1 MSPSQSGQR
10 PVIARLFDRDGS
22 PFRITERPGEP
33 PRDEFQIQG
42 PVEFGRQNERESL
55 LPPGSWIPKA
65 ERRRYIIADINRN
78 NISRAHL
85 LVEPAGEGVRLSN
98 LSRGPIRLEG
108 HAQLE
113 VDEKRREIP
122 LIDRLCIYIGD
133 MTLQL
138 APVSADLES
147 SVISVPDS
155 TLALG
160 RDIDL
165 ARTFAANAS
174 AKAEGGTLDN
184 ESLVK
189 WVQAILG
196 VLQGAAGAMDF
207 FPRAARTLVDLIGLD
222 SGRVLVQD
230 GGRWVVRSLQTA
242 DRVAEKDDWMPSRE
256 VLSRVLQEKKTC
268 FIQAAALASAEVS
281 LAGVTAVVAAPILNR
296 ANEVVGVL
304 YGERRSGALS
314 RRTIINRLEILLVE
328 VLASGVAV
336 GQARL
341 EQEKKALRAEVQ
353 MEQFFT
359 PGVARHLANHP
370 EDLKGRDVEVTMLS
384 CDIRGFS
391 RICERLQP
399 SPDKTL
405 AWLNDVLGALSEC
418 VLRETG
424 VLVDYVGD
432 ELMNMWGAPE
442 AQPDHARRACRAAL
456 MMMAEV
462 PKLNERWQQTVQEEM
477 GVRIGVNSGLA
488 RVGNVGSDVK
498 FKYGALGNTINLTSR
513 VQGAAK
519 YLRTP
524 LLITEATKQQLDD
537 SFQTRRL
544 AQVQVINIKQPLTLY
559 ELAPPR
565 QPGWVELKSG
575 YEEAL
580 AAFEAREF
588 RTAARILGTLITQPR
603 YRQDGPSLILMQR
616 AVSAIIDEPKQEEFS
631 PVWELPSK

>member
-1 MSPSQSGQR
+1 MNRESFHR
-10 PVIARLFDRDGS
+10 PVVARLFDRDGS
-22 PFRITERPGEP
+22 PFRISERPGEP
-33 PRDEFQIQG
+33 PVDEFQIQG

-85 LVEPAGEGVRLSN
+85 LVEPTAADVIRLTN

-113 VDEKRREIP
+113 VDEKQRDVP
-122 LIDRLCIYIGD
+122 LHGRLCIFIGD
-133 MTLQL
+133 MTLQITP
-138 APVSADLES
+138 AETLES
-147 SVISVPDS
+147 SIISLPDS
-155 TLALG
+155 SLALG
-160 RDIDL
+160 RDLDM
-165 ARTFAANAS
+165 ARTYAAHAS
-174 AKAEGGTLDN
+174 LRAEGGTLDN

-207 FPRAARTLVDLIGLD
+207 FPRAARALVDLIGLD

-230 GGRWVVRSLQTA
+230 QGRWNVRALQTA
-242 DRVAEKDDWMPSRE
+242 GQAIETENWQPSRE
-256 VLSRVLQEKKTC
+256 VLNRVLQEKKTC
-268 FIQAAALASAEVS
+268 FLQAAGVTNMEVS
-281 LAGVTAVVAAPILNR
+281 LAGVTAVVAAPILDR
-296 ANEVVGVL
+296 SNEVFGIL
-304 YGERRSGALS
+304 YGERRTGALA
-314 RRTIINRLEILLVE
+314 RRSINRLEILLVE

-341 EQEKKALRAEVQ
+341 DQEKRALRAQVQ

-359 PGVARHLANHP
+359 ADLARYLADHR
-370 EDLKGRDVEVTMLS
+370 EALKGRDVEVTMLS

-399 SPDKTL
+399 YPDQTL

-418 VLRETG
+418 VLGETG

-432 ELMNMWGAPE
+432 ELMNMWGAPRD
-442 AQPDHARRACRAAL
+442 QPDHARRACRAAL
-456 MMMAEV
+456 AMLGDV
-462 PKLNERWQQTVQEEM
+462 PRLNERWQQTVQEEM
-477 GVRIGVNSGLA
+477 GVRIGLNSGLA

-498 FKYGALGNTINLTSR
+498 FKYGALGNAINVASR

-519 YLRTP
+519 YFRTP
-524 LLITEATKQQLDD
+524 LLITDQTKQHLDD
-537 SFQTRRL
+537 TFFTRRL
-544 AQVQVINIKQPLTLY
+544 AQVRLVNINQPVTLY

-565 QPGWVELKSG
+565 QPAWPELRSG

-580 AAFEAREF
+580 AAFEARDF
-588 RTAARILGTLITQPR
+588 RTATRVLGAIVAQPR
-603 YRQDGPSLILMQR
+603 YRQDGPSLILLQR
-616 AVSAIIDEPKQEEFS
+616 AVTAMIDEPREEEFT